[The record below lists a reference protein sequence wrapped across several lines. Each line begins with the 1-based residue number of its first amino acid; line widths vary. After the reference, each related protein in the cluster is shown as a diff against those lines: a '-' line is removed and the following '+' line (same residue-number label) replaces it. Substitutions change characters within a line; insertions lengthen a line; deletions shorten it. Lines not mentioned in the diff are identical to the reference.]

1 MAVLGSRRLM
11 RTQRHALL
19 LAAWALMLLQMA
31 SPYPD
36 RFDFHGHCEDH
47 PEGEEAG
54 EVKPYHTGV
63 VYDNLGTSVTA
74 RVDGKLT

>member
-1 MAVLGSRRLM
+1 
-11 RTQRHALL
+11 
-19 LAAWALMLLQMA
+19 MLLQMA